1 MLNKLR
7 SPRLLYAIVSIFF
20 SLILFFTAS
29 YNQYNQAGTQIS
41 RVTETYTHTLT
52 EVPIDIK
59 YDSDRYF
66 ISGYSYET
74 KVYLT
79 STNRVKLDSEINSDT
94 RKFKVVADLKDIE
107 TGTVKVPLQIK
118 DLPDEMTATAT
129 PSKITVTVGKK
140 KSKTFSVVGEVS
152 DDQIAEGYALKSIS
166 TDIKEVTV
174 TSDEATIDQ
183 IDHVVARIDSQS
195 PLSENYSKKVTLQAV
210 AANGTILPSIIDP
223 AKAKLSVLVE
233 KLTKEVPVSLD
244 LTGQMDSSLSDI
256 YYELSTPTVTIS
268 ANQDILDQI
277 TSIPATLDISDVTK
291 DTVKKVKLE
300 MENVTISPSEID
312 VKLIT
317 KKK

>member
-1 MLNKLR
+1 M
-7 SPRLLYAIVSIFF
+7 
-20 SLILFFTAS
+20 
-29 YNQYNQAGTQIS
+29 
-41 RVTETYTHTLT
+41 
-52 EVPIDIK
+52 
-59 YDSDRYF
+59 
-66 ISGYSYET
+66 
-74 KVYLT
+74 
-79 STNRVKLDSEINSDT
+79 VK
-94 RKFKVVADLKDIE
+94 
-107 TGTVKVPLQIK
+107 
-118 DLPDEMTATAT
+118 
-129 PSKITVTVGKK
+129 
-140 KSKTFSVVGEVS
+140 
-152 DDQIAEGYALKSIS
+152 IS

-223 AKAKLSVLVE
+223 AKAKLSVVVE

-244 LTGQMDSSLSDI
+244 LTGQMDNSLSDI

>member
-20 SLILFFTAS
+20 SLILFFTSS

-41 RVTETYTHTLT
+41 RVTETYKHTLT
-52 EVPIDIK
+52 EVQIDIK

-129 PSKITVTVGKK
+129 PSKITVTVGKN
-140 KSKTFSVVGEVS
+140 
-152 DDQIAEGYALKSIS
+152 I
-166 TDIKEVTV
+166 
-174 TSDEATIDQ
+174 
-183 IDHVVARIDSQS
+183 
-195 PLSENYSKKVTLQAV
+195 N
-210 AANGTILPSIIDP
+210 
-223 AKAKLSVLVE
+223 
-233 KLTKEVPVSLD
+233 
-244 LTGQMDSSLSDI
+244 
-256 YYELSTPTVTIS
+256 
-268 ANQDILDQI
+268 
-277 TSIPATLDISDVTK
+277 
-291 DTVKKVKLE
+291 
-300 MENVTISPSEID
+300 
-312 VKLIT
+312 
-317 KKK
+317 